1 MADRMDSPN
10 KRLKPSPPQEASADF
25 VPLGD
30 DDDEQDTD
38 QYGYN
43 NAFPDPQ
50 QADQSISQAPRAP
63 RAMYQ
68 QNQNYQHHD
77 RRDARNDPRNAKDR
91 PKSKHVLPN
100 HEPWILLGRR
110 FVHNTSTKESL
121 WWIPKDVMPGVLEFE
136 RWEVQ
141 VKEKEANAKWA
152 EEQLKG
158 MRGTGTGSNAVEV
171 GKRRGDGEGRDRR
184 RRSES
189 LQREDEEAMMAEI
202 AKEAEKGEERDV
214 KETVKNLEG
223 LQPKL
228 TQPEGGDAGYGSDS
242 SYEEVEVTDSEFEDD
257 EERQQERAAA
267 GDGEQAHEQGPVE
280 FGEDDI
286 AYQLAAMEDYG
297 NGIAND
303 NDGPYSDVEKYEE
316 DASEEVAAHIFR
328 QLLDDHKISPFT
340 PWETLIADNSPPSII
355 MDDRYTVLSTTRARK
370 EVWKAW
376 VKETAARLKEERA
389 KMENKDPRIPYLA
402 FLAEKASPK
411 LYWPEF
417 KRKFKK
423 EPVMNERAL
432 GEKERERLYRDH
444 INRLKLPEST
454 RKADLVTL
462 LKGVPLKDL
471 NKGTSMDTLPQQLL
485 SHLHYISLPPATR
498 DPVIAQHI
506 STLPTADEDEDDDG
520 ELTMREQ
527 SRNRKREKALA
538 ERERKVEDE
547 RRKAE
552 KEGNWAKRELRE
564 EERELQR
571 AMEVGK
577 GGLRERLRGE

>member
-1 MADRMDSPN
+1 MESPT

-25 VPLGD
+25 VRLGGD
-30 DDDEQDTD
+30 DDDEQDTN
-38 QYGYN
+38 QYGYT
-43 NAFPDPQ
+43 NASPDAQ
-50 QADQSISQAPRAP
+50 QPDQSISQAPRAP

-68 QNQNYQHHD
+68 HSHHPD
-77 RRDARNDPRNAKDR
+77 RRNARNDPRNAKDR

-100 HEPWILLGRR
+100 HEPWILVRTKLGRR

-158 MRGTGTGSNAVEV
+158 MRGTGGNAVEV
-171 GKRRGDGEGRDRR
+171 GKRTRDGEGRDRR

-214 KETVKNLEG
+214 KETVKNVEG
-223 LQPKL
+223 LQPKSA
-228 TQPEGGDAGYGSDS
+228 QPEGGDAGYGSDS

-257 EERQQERAAA
+257 EERQQARAAA
-267 GDGEQAHEQGPVE
+267 GDGEPAHEQGPVE

-286 AYQLAAMEDYG
+286 AYQLAAMENYGLDG
-297 NGIAND
+297 NGND
-303 NDGPYSDVEKYEE
+303 NDGFYSDGEAYEE
-316 DASEEVAAHIFR
+316 DAEEDDAAHIFR
-328 QLLDDHKISPFT
+328 QMLSDHAISPFT
-340 PWETLIADNSPPSII
+340 PWETLIADSSPTSII
-355 MDDRYTVLSTTRARK
+355 LDDRYTILPTTRARK
-370 EVWKAW
+370 EVWEVW
-376 VKETAARLKEERA
+376 VKDTVARLKEERA
-389 KMENKDPRIPYLA
+389 KMEKQDPRIPYLA

-423 EPVMNERAL
+423 EGVMNERAL

-454 RKADLVTL
+454 RRADLIAL
-462 LKGVPLKDL
+462 LKAVPLKDL
-471 NKGTSMDTLPQQLL
+471 NKGTSMDTLPQQVL
-485 SHLHYISLPPATR
+485 SHLHFISLPPAVR
-498 DPVIAQHI
+498 DQVISQHI
-506 STLPTADEDEDDDG
+506 STLPPAPASGEDAEEDG
-520 ELTMREQ
+520 EHEREKD
-527 SRNRKREKALA
+527 RKRAKALA
-538 ERERKVEDE
+538 ERERLVEEE

-552 KEGNWAKRELRE
+552 KEGRWAKRELRE
-564 EERELQR
+564 EERELER

-577 GGLRERLRGE
+577 RGLRERLRAE